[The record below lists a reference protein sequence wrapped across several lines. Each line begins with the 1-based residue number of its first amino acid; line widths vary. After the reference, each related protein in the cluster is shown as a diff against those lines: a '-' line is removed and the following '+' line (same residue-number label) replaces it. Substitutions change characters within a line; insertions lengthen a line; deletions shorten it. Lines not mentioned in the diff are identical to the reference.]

1 MAEDFLVL
9 WKQMILGKIRYFA
22 PVSAEKMI
30 VLAETPKLEKTEIPK
45 PKVISVDT
53 TQVDIDHN
61 GTLDFFEFTVM
72 MNDKLVEEELEEQ
85 GPDWIEKKYWHEFW
99 LKKRLEIPFFSV
111 TFLVKGISSQNSSG
125 F

>member
-1 MAEDFLVL
+1 M
-9 WKQMILGKIRYFA
+9 
-22 PVSAEKMI
+22 
-30 VLAETPKLEKTEIPK
+30 AETPKLEKTEIPK
-45 PKVISVDT
+45 PKLISVETKPKLISVDT